1 VSGVERPVLRVFV
14 SHTSELREHPR
25 ERSFVAAAEQAL
37 IRAGCLPLDMEYFTA
52 REDQPAA
59 YCREQVSKASVYV
72 GLLGFR
78 YGSPVRDEP
87 SLSYTELE
95 FGAATALGL
104 PRLVFLLDEDEVL
117 PLPASCLSDQTY
129 GERQAAFRARMSE
142 AGITVR
148 KVGSPEQLETLLFQA
163 LTEVRAA
170 GDESPPGSGR
180 ARSAIRV
187 ARRPVYL
194 AGREGL
200 LAEIETRL
208 AGREPGGPRIVA
220 LCGLGGAG
228 KSSMAA
234 EYAHRQLDRLG
245 VVWQLPAGEPTALAA
260 GFGELAAQLDAGPGD
275 PVAAVHT
282 ALARRND
289 WLLVFDNVPDPAAID
304 GLVPPAGGGRVVIT
318 SRYGY
323 WPGGQGLEVPVLDR
337 EAAAGFLLQRTGA
350 SGPQQAA
357 GELAEELGGLPLALE
372 QAAAYMHATGRG
384 IASYLELFRRRRA
397 DLLAWGEV
405 AGYDKQVATTW
416 SLAIAALGQDSPAAG
431 LLRLAACC
439 AADDIPLDLLL
450 RPGADLAE
458 SGAAEVVA
466 AEPGTAVIPLVL
478 PLLDDEL
485 ARDNAVAGLRRYSL
499 ISAPRE
505 GRVSVHRLVQ
515 AITLHLLP
523 EPGRAAWRRAAAALI
538 EAAIPPDPQ
547 DPGAWPLFA
556 ALLPHARAA
565 LDPAC
570 DTLIVMAQYLGHT
583 GRHAAAR
590 DLVQQVCEA
599 RQASH
604 GADHPDTLLARGDL
618 AFWIGQTEDPASA
631 RDQFAVLVPVHE
643 QVLGAEHPE
652 TLGARSNLARWT
664 GMAGDP
670 AAARNQ
676 YAALVLVSEL
686 VLGAEHRKT
695 LTYRGNR
702 AYWTGVA
709 GDPAAARDQ
718 YATLLPVVERVFG
731 AEQPQTLAARTNLA
745 SWTSEAGDRAEA
757 RDQFTE
763 LLSVYI
769 RVLGA
774 EHPDTLTIRTK
785 LADVAGEAGDP
796 AAARDEYAGLLPL
809 HERILGA
816 GHRQTQTVRWSLA
829 RWTRQAEE
837 ASGQAGGAGG

>member
-1 VSGVERPVLRVFV
+1 MERPVLRVFV

-25 ERSFVAAAEQAL
+25 ERSFVAAAEQAV

-52 REDQPAA
+52 HEDKPAA

-117 PLPASCLSDQTY
+117 PLPASCLSDLAF
-129 GERQAAFRARMSE
+129 GERQAAFRVRVGE
-142 AGITVR
+142 AGIMVR

-163 LTEVRAA
+163 LTEVRAT
-170 GDESPPGSGR
+170 GNESSPGPGP

-187 ARRPVYL
+187 APRPVFL
-194 AGREGL
+194 AGRQEL
-200 LAEIETRL
+200 LAQIETRL
-208 AGREPGGPRIVA
+208 AGGEPGGPRIVA

-245 VVWQLPAGEPTALAA
+245 VVWQLPAAEPTALAA

-282 ALARRND
+282 ALARRDD

-304 GLVPPAGGGRVVIT
+304 GLVPSAGGGRVMIT

-337 EAAAGFLLQRTGA
+337 AAAAGFLLNRTGA
-350 SGPQQAA
+350 TGARQAA
-357 GELAEELGGLPLALE
+357 GELADELGGLPLALE

-384 IASYLELFRRRRA
+384 IASYLELFRKRRA

-431 LLRLAACC
+431 LLRLVACC
-439 AADDIPLDLLL
+439 AAEDIPLDELL

-458 SGAAEVVA
+458 SVA
-466 AEPGTAVIPLVL
+466 AESGPAVIPLVM
-478 PLLDDEL
+478 PLLVDEL
-485 ARDNAVAGLRRYSL
+485 ARDEAVAGLRRYSL
-499 ISAPRE
+499 ISAPRD

-523 EPGRAAWRRAAAALI
+523 APDRAAWRRAAAAMN
-538 EAAIPPDPQ
+538 EAVLPREPQ
-547 DPGAWPLFA
+547 DPDSWPVFA
-556 ALLPHARAA
+556 ALLPHARAV
-565 LDPAC
+565 LDPASSAMFA
-570 DTLIVMAQYLGHT
+570 MAQYLGRT

-590 DLVQQVCEA
+590 DLVQQVFEA
-599 RQASH
+599 RQARR
-604 GADHPDTLLARGDL
+604 GADHPDTLLARADL

-631 RDQFAVLVPVHE
+631 RDQFAALVPVNAR
-643 QVLGAEHPE
+643 VLGAEHPH
-652 TLGARSNLARWT
+652 TLAARSNLARST
-664 GMAGDP
+664 GLAGDP

-676 YAALVLVSEL
+676 YAALVPVSER
-686 VLGAEHRKT
+686 VLGTEHSST
-695 LTYRGNR
+695 LINRGNV

-709 GDPAAARDQ
+709 GEPAAARDQ
-718 YATLLPVVERVFG
+718 YATLLPAVERVFG
-731 AEQPQTLAARTNLA
+731 AEHPETLTVRSNLA
-745 SWTSEAGDRAEA
+745 RWTGEAGDPATA
-757 RDQFTE
+757 RDQFAA
-763 LLSVYI
+763 LLSTRM
-769 RVLGA
+769 RVLGP
-774 EHPDTLTIRTK
+774 EHPDTLAIRAS
-785 LADVAGEAGDP
+785 LANSTGEAGDP

-809 HERILGA
+809 HERILGTR
-816 GHRQTQTVRWSLA
+816 HPQTHTVRRNLA
-829 RWTRQAEE
+829 RWTRQAQE
-837 ASGQAGGAGG
+837 ASGQPGGAGG